1 MKARLTHRPTTQFT
15 DAHLERVR
23 KFYDVGSRKSLLAGH
38 YRALLARYYRFLIP
52 ADASVLEIG
61 CGSGALLALLPN
73 RDITGIDLSEKQ
85 IEEARRRVPHGKFVC
100 GAAEYA
106 ERRGILDREFDYI
119 VLSDLAN
126 LGSDV
131 QEIFVRVRQFAGPDS
146 RLILNFYNTLWYPIL
161 QTATA
166 LSLKSA
172 QPVSNWLSASDM
184 RNLLDLA
191 GWEVIHQESRV
202 LLPFLLPLVAGL
214 LNRFI
219 APLLPSLCLV
229 IFQTARLRKR
239 EEFREASVSVIV
251 PARNEA
257 GNIDAI
263 VQRVPAIGSS
273 TEIIFIEGGSTDDT
287 LERIGE
293 VAARSSRKIRVLQQ
307 SGKGKGNAVREAFA
321 AANGDI
327 LMILD
332 ADLTMPPEEL
342 PKFYDVLVSGQTD
355 VANGVRLV
363 YPMEEKAMRFL
374 NMCANKFFSLAF
386 GWILG
391 QPIKDTLCGTKVL
404 YRKDYL
410 RIAANRSF
418 FGDFDPFGDFDL
430 LFGAAKLNLK
440 ITDIPI
446 RYRERTYGETNIRRW
461 SHGALLFKMLGFA
474 LARMK
479 FI

>member
-1 MKARLTHRPTTQFT
+1 MKARLAYQPTQFT

-23 KFYDVGSRKSLLAGH
+23 KFYDSHRRSSLLAGA
-38 YRALLARYYRFLIP
+38 YRELLARYYRFLIP
-52 ADASVLEIG
+52 PDASVLEIG
-61 CGSGALLALLPN
+61 CGSGGLLALLPN
-73 RDITGIDLSEKQ
+73 RDVTGVDLSEKQ
-85 IEEARRRVPHGKFVC
+85 IGDARRRVPHGRFVT
-100 GAAEYA
+100 GAAEYVLR
-106 ERRGILDREFDYI
+106 EGVLDRVFDYI
-119 VLSDLAN
+119 VLSDLVN

-131 QEIFVRVRQFAGPDS
+131 QKILERVRQFAGPDT
-146 RLILNFYNTLWYPIL
+146 RLILNFYNTLWYPML
-161 QTATA
+161 QFGAA

-202 LLPFLLPLVAGL
+202 LLPFPLPLVAGV

-219 APLLPSLCLV
+219 APLLPALCLV

-239 EEFREASVSVIV
+239 EESRAASVSVIV

-263 VQRVPAIGSS
+263 VQRVPAMGSS

-287 LERIGE
+287 LKRIAD
-293 VAARSSRKIRVLQQ
+293 VAARCGRNVRVMQQ

-321 AANGDI
+321 AATGDI

-342 PKFYDVLVSGQTD
+342 PKFFDVLVSGQTD
-355 VANGVRLV
+355 LANGVRLV
-363 YPMEEKAMRFL
+363 YPMEDKAMRFL

-391 QPIKDTLCGTKVL
+391 QPLKDTLCGTKVL
-404 YRKDYL
+404 YRQDYL

-474 LARMK
+474 LMRMK